1 MSAELSRR
9 AARLLDGHTIPLRF
23 PESIEWGARLD
34 WAVSIDALTADD
46 RKILEDGEEVLRKR
60 GDL

>member
-9 AARLLDGHTIPLRF
+9 AARLLDGKTIKLRF
-23 PESIEWGARLD
+23 PESILWGARLD
-34 WAVSIDALTADD
+34 NAVSIDTLTADD
-46 RKILEDGEEVLRKR
+46 RKILEDGEAVLRER